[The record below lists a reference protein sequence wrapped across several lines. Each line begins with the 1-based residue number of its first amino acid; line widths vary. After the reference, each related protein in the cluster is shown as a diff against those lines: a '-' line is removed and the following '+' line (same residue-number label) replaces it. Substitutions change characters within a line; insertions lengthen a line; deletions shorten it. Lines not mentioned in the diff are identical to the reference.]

1 MTELKMPLV
10 LAGGLYATMQVASFA
25 GRISV
30 GVLADR
36 FFTPRSVLIVLGL
49 MGPLGI
55 YILTILNNNF
65 SPLTIIPS
73 VAPDRSVDC

>member
-1 MTELKMPLV
+1 
-10 LAGGLYATMQVASFA
+10 MQVASFA

-36 FFTPRSVLIVLGL
+36 YFSPRSVLIALGL

-55 YILTILNNNF
+55 YVLTVLSNDF
-65 SPLTIIPS
+65 SPYLLFPAKKNAPFRERYSFYLVNIPT
-73 VAPDRSVDC
+73 